1 MNKTFSPFFWCLK
14 PPELRNVKMLL
25 RCLKCEIRIAQ
36 LPRDVDI
43 FVLILVELPTAKF
56 FYAVSDVEECWLMF
70 GVAMCVLKR
79 SWIFRDILF
88 TSCLL
93 NKALT
98 IVRWPLF
105 VAFIFSNGGLLT
117 SSPQKWSDA
126 KVGQAWLGCWSEK
139 RGNVS
144 QQGCHFIDL
153 IGSNPE
159 VLSILQL
166 DILWII
172 TNRTKARERVNRS

>member
-1 MNKTFSPFFWCLK
+1 MWRTANC
-14 PPELRNVKMLL
+14 
-25 RCLKCEIRIAQ
+25 Q
-36 LPRDVDI
+36 I
-43 FVLILVELPTAKF
+43 FLCSL
-56 FYAVSDVEECWLMF
+56 DVEECWLMF

-144 QQGCHFIDL
+144 QQGFHFIDL
-153 IGSNPE
+153 FGSNPE
-159 VLSILQL
+159 ILSNLL
-166 DILWII
+166 HDKFWIT
-172 TNRTKARERVNRS
+172 TNRTKAREKVNV